1 MLVKAVSF
9 SQFLSKFPLIE
20 LPVLLNEE
28 SHHTFSTENSPLSEA
43 LIQQFIQ
50 PIEEAENDEFT
61 EFIPCFQLPIQDDYH
76 AMVYWRAGLMQ
87 YHYTLATFSKK
98 GLFIDKRIIAG
109 TFIRGEM
116 ITQSVATINESFE
129 IFVASGQSHTQSD
142 EYDATSSTAYELEIA
157 PDGQIVNT

>member
-1 MLVKAVSF
+1 MKAISF
-9 SQFLSKFPLIE
+9 SQFLAKFPLIE

-28 SHHTFSTENSPLSEA
+28 THHTFSTENSPLPEA
-43 LIQQFIQ
+43 MIQEFIL
-50 PIEEAENDEFT
+50 PIEDANTDEFT
-61 EFIPCFQLPIQDDYH
+61 EFIPCFQLPLKEEYH

-87 YHYTLATFSKK
+87 YQYTLATFTKK

-109 TFIRGEM
+109 TFIRGET